1 MYTPALYYQG
11 VKFYAPITSAV
22 ALLPQTLTVAPAGAA
37 VGFIAGATGHYRA
50 SIWIGF
56 VMTTLGSGLLLLLKP
71 ETGVAAWIWLN
82 IPVGI
87 GTGMLFPAMGLSIQA
102 ASDPILNGE
111 AAAFYSFL
119 RTFGQSVG
127 VAVSGVIFQNVFR
140 QRLEDL
146 PAFAEVAFEYSRDAT
161 SVVDIIN
168 HMPEGPDRFD
178 LVVAFNEALHTIWIS
193 LIAFAAAGMFASALL
208 RGYTLN
214 QQHVTQQG
222 LLQGDRKEDGSGNEM
237 SDQEKRV

>member
-1 MYTPALYYQG
+1 MG
-11 VKFYAPITSAV
+11 I
-22 ALLPQTLTVAPAGAA
+22 
-37 VGFIAGATGHYRA
+37 IAGITGHYLA
-50 SIWIGF
+50 SVWIGF
-56 VMTTLGSGLLLLLKP
+56 IMTTLGSGLLLLLKP

-82 IPVGI
+82 VPVGI
-87 GTGMLFPAMGLSIQA
+87 GTGMLFPAMALSIQA
-102 ASDPILNGE
+102 ACDPILNGE

-140 QRLEDL
+140 RKLEDL
-146 PAFAEVAFEYSRDAT
+146 PAFAPVAFEYSRDAT
-161 SVVDIIN
+161 SVVGIIN
-168 HMPEGPDRFD
+168 RMPESPDRLD

-193 LIAFAAAGMFASALL
+193 LIAFAAVGMLASVLL
-208 RGYTLN
+208 RGYSLN

-222 LLQGDRKEDGSGNEM
+222 LIQSDRKEDKSGNEM